1 MKKLKKDEDT
11 IVCNM
16 CFDKK
21 LKETLRFIKYIYIYI
36 YIYIFEYFVNHI
48 LIIKIKFNYLYDLI
62 FLSGI

>member
-1 MKKLKKDEDT
+1 MKT
-11 IVCNM
+11 QVCNM
-16 CFDKK
+16 CFDKR
-21 LKETLRFIKYIYIYI
+21 LKGTLRFIKKIKI

>member
-1 MKKLKKDEDT
+1 MKKFKKDEDT

-21 LKETLRFIKYIYIYI
+21 LKGTLRFIKYI

-48 LIIKIKFNYLYDLI
+48 LIIKIKFNYLYGLI

>member
-21 LKETLRFIKYIYIYI
+21 LKGTLRFIKYIYI